1 MRKAKFFAAALLAMS
16 SLGAFAQH
24 QFTVQAN
31 KPGAE
36 IQPTMYG
43 IFFEDINFGADGG
56 LYAEMVE
63 NRSFEFPQR
72 LMGWNTFGNVTL
84 SDVKPAFDRNP
95 HYVTLES
102 AGAREKQT
110 GLENR
115 GFFGMGLKKDM
126 KYDFTVYGRLHLI
139 DGKQG
144 KIRVELVNSKN
155 DVIAKQVINITN
167 NKWQKLT
174 ATLTSPQTDAKGL
187 MRVYLEKG
195 SESVDLDH
203 ISLFPEDNWNGLR
216 ADLVQDLADLKP
228 GIFRF
233 PGGCIVEGTDLD
245 TRYEWKNSVGAPEN
259 RPLNENRWRDTFPH
273 RLFPN
278 YYQSLGLGF
287 YEYFLLSEK
296 IGAEPLP
303 ILSVGLACQYQN
315 DDKDP
320 NAHVAVKD
328 LQSYIDDALD
338 LIEFANGPV
347 TSKWG
352 KLRADMGHPA
362 PFNLKQ
368 IGIGNEQWGPM
379 YPERLQKFMEQIHA
393 KYPKIKICGSSG
405 PSADGKDFDYGW
417 EQMRKLGVDMVDE
430 HYYKS
435 PEWFRSNAS
444 RYDKYDRKGPKVFAG
459 EYAAH
464 AENDPNSWEAAL
476 SEAAFMTGLERN
488 ADVVYQATYAPL
500 FAHVEGWQWRPD
512 LIWFDNLSSVRSANY
527 YVQQLYGEKEWFRS
541 NASRYDKYDR
551 KGPKVF
557 AGEYAAHA
565 ENDPNSWEAALS
577 EAAFMTGLERNA
589 DVVYQA
595 TYAPLFAHVEG
606 WQWRPDLI
614 WFDNL
619 SSVRSANY
627 YVQQLYGENKG
638 TNVLKLTENGK
649 AVAGENG
656 LYATAC
662 FDKATKSYIV
672 KIANTSNEAKEINV
686 TFNGIK
692 KLNPGKVTVLH
703 ADDIQ
708 AENKIDNK
716 NVVVPVV
723 SDAQVQGNVL
733 NVKMRRERSLCYRL
747 LRQGYQELHREDCQY
762 L

>member
-1 MRKAKFFAAALLAMS
+1 MRKTNIFAALMLAAMT
-16 SLGAFAQH
+16 SLGASAQH
-24 QFTVQAN
+24 QFAVQAN
-31 KPGAE
+31 KSGVE

-72 LMGWNTFGNVTL
+72 LMGWNTFGNVTV

-95 HYVTLES
+95 HYVTLEAS
-102 AGAREKQT
+102 GAREKQT

-126 KYDFTVYGRLHLI
+126 KYDFTVYARLHLLN
-139 DGKQG
+139 GKQT
-144 KIRVELVNSKN
+144 KIRVELVNSN
-155 DVIAKQVINITN
+155 NNVIAKQSITITN
-167 NKWQKLT
+167 NKWQKYT
-174 ATLTSPQTDAKGL
+174 TTLTSPQTDAKGL
-187 MRVYLEKG
+187 MRVYLESG
-195 SESVDLDH
+195 ESVDLDH
-203 ISLFPEDNWNGLR
+203 ISLFPQDNWNGLR
-216 ADLVQDLADLKP
+216 ADLVQDLSDLHP
-228 GIFRF
+228 GVFRF
-233 PGGCIVEGTDLD
+233 PGGCIVEGTDLE

-259 RPLNENRWRDTFPH
+259 RPLNENRWNYTFPH
-273 RLFPN
+273 RLYPN
-278 YYQSLGLGF
+278 YYQTYGLGF

-296 IGAEPLP
+296 IGADPLP
-303 ILSVGLACQYQN
+303 ILSVGLSCQYQN
-315 DDKDP
+315 SDNDK
-320 NAHVAVKD
+320 NAHVAVD
-328 LQSYIDDALD
+328 QLQSYIDDALD

-368 IGIGNEQWGPM
+368 IGIGNEQWGPL

-435 PEWFRSNAS
+435 PDWFRSNAG
-444 RYDKYDRKGPKVFAG
+444 RYDNYDRKGPKVFAG

-464 AENDPNSWEAAL
+464 AKHKA
-476 SEAAFMTGLERN
+476 
-488 ADVVYQATYAPL
+488 
-500 FAHVEGWQWRPD
+500 
-512 LIWFDNLSSVRSANY
+512 
-527 YVQQLYGEKEWFRS
+527 
-541 NASRYDKYDR
+541 
-551 KGPKVF
+551 
-557 AGEYAAHA
+557 
-565 ENDPNSWEAALS
+565 NSWEAALS

-672 KIANTSNEAKEINV
+672 KIANTSNEEKEINV
-686 TFNGIK
+686 TFNGLK

-716 NVVVPVV
+716 NVVVPVT
-723 SDAQVQGNVL
+723 SDVQVQGNVL
-733 NVKMRRERSLCYRL
+733 NVKMKPNSFVVYRF
-747 LRQGYQELHREDCQY
+747 
-762 L
+762 

>member
-1 MRKAKFFAAALLAMS
+1 MRKTNIFAALMLAGMT
-16 SLGAFAQH
+16 SLGASAQH
-24 QFTVQAN
+24 QFAVQAN
-31 KPGAE
+31 KPGVE

-84 SDVKPAFDRNP
+84 NDVKPAFDRNP

-155 DVIAKQVINITN
+155 DVIAKQSITITN
-167 NKWQKLT
+167 NKWQKYT
-174 ATLTSPQTDAKGL
+174 TTLTSPQTDAKGL
-187 MRVYLEKG
+187 MRVYLESG
-195 SESVDLDH
+195 ESVDLDH
-203 ISLFPEDNWNGLR
+203 ISLFPQDNWNGLR
-216 ADLVQDLADLKP
+216 ADLVQDLSDLHP
-228 GIFRF
+228 GVFRF
-233 PGGCIVEGTDLD
+233 PGGCIVEGTDLE

-259 RPLNENRWRDTFPH
+259 RPLNENRWNYTFPH
-273 RLFPN
+273 RLYPN
-278 YYQSLGLGF
+278 YYQTYGLGF

-296 IGAEPLP
+296 IGADPLP
-303 ILSVGLACQYQN
+303 ILSVGLSCQYQN
-315 DDKDP
+315 SDNDK
-320 NAHVAVKD
+320 NAHVAVD
-328 LQSYIDDALD
+328 QLQSYIDDALD

-368 IGIGNEQWGPM
+368 IGIGNEQWGPL

-435 PEWFRSNAS
+435 PEWFRSNAG
-444 RYDKYDRKGPKVFAG
+444 RYDNYDRKGPKVFAG

-464 AENDPNSWEAAL
+464 AKHDPNSWEAAL

-512 LIWFDNLSSVRSANY
+512 LIWFDNLTSVRSANY
-527 YVQQLYGEKEWFRS
+527 YVQQLYG
-541 NASRYDKYDR
+541 
-551 KGPKVF
+551 
-557 AGEYAAHA
+557 
-565 ENDPNSWEAALS
+565 L
-577 EAAFMTGLERNA
+577 
-589 DVVYQA
+589 
-595 TYAPLFAHVEG
+595 
-606 WQWRPDLI
+606 
-614 WFDNL
+614 
-619 SSVRSANY
+619 
-627 YVQQLYGENKG
+627 NKG
-638 TNVLKLTENGK
+638 THVLSLTENGK
-649 AVAGENG
+649 TVKGENG

-662 FDKATKSYIV
+662 FDKHTKSYIV
-672 KIANTSNEAKEINV
+672 KIANTSNEEKEITV

-723 SDAQVQGNVL
+723 SDAQANGNVL
-733 NVKMRRERSLCYRL
+733 NVKMKANSFVVYRF
-747 LRQGYQELHREDCQY
+747 
-762 L
+762 

>member
-287 YEYFLLSEK
+287 YEYFLL
-296 IGAEPLP
+296 AEPLP
-303 ILSVGLACQYQN
+303 ILAVGLACQYQN

-527 YVQQLYGEKEWFRS
+527 YVQQLYGE
-541 NASRYDKYDR
+541 
-551 KGPKVF
+551 
-557 AGEYAAHA
+557 
-565 ENDPNSWEAALS
+565 
-577 EAAFMTGLERNA
+577 
-589 DVVYQA
+589 
-595 TYAPLFAHVEG
+595 
-606 WQWRPDLI
+606 
-614 WFDNL
+614 
-619 SSVRSANY
+619 
-627 YVQQLYGENKG
+627 NKG

-733 NVKMRRERSLCYRL
+733 NVKMKPNSFVVYRF
-747 LRQGYQELHREDCQY
+747 
-762 L
+762 

>member
-1 MRKAKFFAAALLAMS
+1 MRKTNIFATLMLAAMT
-16 SLGAFAQH
+16 SLGASAQH
-24 QFTVQAN
+24 QFAVQAN
-31 KPGAE
+31 KPGVE

-72 LMGWNTFGNVTL
+72 LMGWNTFGNVTV

-95 HYVTLES
+95 HYVTLEAS
-102 AGAREKQT
+102 GAREKQT

-126 KYDFTVYGRLHLI
+126 KYDFTVYARLHLLN
-139 DGKQG
+139 GKQT
-144 KIRVELVNSKN
+144 KIRVELVNSN
-155 DVIAKQVINITN
+155 NNVIAKQSITITN
-167 NKWQKLT
+167 NKWQKYT
-174 ATLTSPQTDAKGL
+174 TTLTSPQTDAKGL
-187 MRVYLEKG
+187 MRVYLESG
-195 SESVDLDH
+195 ESVDLDH
-203 ISLFPEDNWNGLR
+203 ISLFPQDNWNGLR
-216 ADLVQDLADLKP
+216 ADLVQDLSDLHP
-228 GIFRF
+228 GVFRF
-233 PGGCIVEGTDLD
+233 PGGCIVEGTDLE
-245 TRYEWKNSVGAPEN
+245 TRYNWKNSVGAPEN
-259 RPLNENRWRDTFPH
+259 RPLNENRWNYTFPH
-273 RLFPN
+273 RLYPN
-278 YYQSLGLGF
+278 YYQTYGLGF

-296 IGAEPLP
+296 IGADPLP
-303 ILSVGLACQYQN
+303 ILSVGLSCQYQN
-315 DDKDP
+315 SDNDK
-320 NAHVAVKD
+320 NAHVAVD
-328 LQSYIDDALD
+328 QLQSYIDDALD

-368 IGIGNEQWGPM
+368 IGIGNEQWGPL
-379 YPERLQKFMEQIHA
+379 YPERLQKFIEQIRA

-435 PEWFRSNAS
+435 PDWFRSNAG
-444 RYDKYDRKGPKVFAG
+444 RYDNYDRKGPKVFAG

-464 AENDPNSWEAAL
+464 AKHDPNSWEAAL

-512 LIWFDNLSSVRSANY
+512 LIWFDNLTSVRSANY
-527 YVQQLYGEKEWFRS
+527 YVQQLYG
-541 NASRYDKYDR
+541 
-551 KGPKVF
+551 
-557 AGEYAAHA
+557 
-565 ENDPNSWEAALS
+565 L
-577 EAAFMTGLERNA
+577 
-589 DVVYQA
+589 
-595 TYAPLFAHVEG
+595 
-606 WQWRPDLI
+606 
-614 WFDNL
+614 
-619 SSVRSANY
+619 
-627 YVQQLYGENKG
+627 NKG
-638 TNVLKLTENGK
+638 THVLSLTENGK
-649 AVAGENG
+649 TVKGENG

-662 FDKATKSYIV
+662 FDKHTKSYIV
-672 KIANTSNEAKEINV
+672 KIANTSNEEKEITV
-686 TFNGIK
+686 TFNGLK
-692 KLNPGKVTVLH
+692 KLKAGKVTVLH

-723 SDAQVQGNVL
+723 SDAQANGNVL
-733 NVKMRRERSLCYRL
+733 NVKMKANSFVVYRF
-747 LRQGYQELHREDCQY
+747 
-762 L
+762 

>member
-31 KPGAE
+31 KPGVA

-102 AGAREKQT
+102 AGACEKQT

-126 KYDFTVYGRLHLI
+126 KYDFSVYGRLHLI

-464 AENDPNSWEAAL
+464 AK
-476 SEAAFMTGLERN
+476 
-488 ADVVYQATYAPL
+488 
-500 FAHVEGWQWRPD
+500 H
-512 LIWFDNLSSVRSANY
+512 
-527 YVQQLYGEKEWFRS
+527 
-541 NASRYDKYDR
+541 
-551 KGPKVF
+551 
-557 AGEYAAHA
+557 
-565 ENDPNSWEAALS
+565 DPNSWEAALS

-662 FDKATKSYIV
+662 FDKTTKSYIV

-723 SDAQVQGNVL
+723 SAAQANGNVL
-733 NVKMRRERSLCYRL
+733 NVKMKANSFVVYKF
-747 LRQGYQELHREDCQY
+747 
-762 L
+762 